1 MVAAREV
8 GSAVG
13 SAAAVRVAVGTC
25 AHHEKSSEKGLCMAM
40 PMGLCVK
47 GLSMLSE
54 FDCCENSRRTMV
66 NLPTQ
71 PIKNTHISVSAIRN
85 ICDRGACGPTNERS
99 FLQYDRTAVPCI
111 GVAVCL
117 YLVDR
122 ERFVTRGS
130 ELTVA
135 ATSLLLSYA
144 AAWLAVAL
152 RLQHS

>member
-1 MVAAREV
+1 MYPQSGIFATV
-8 GSAVG
+8 
-13 SAAAVRVAVGTC
+13 VRV
-25 AHHEKSSEKGLCMAM
+25 
-40 PMGLCVK
+40 
-47 GLSMLSE
+47 
-54 FDCCENSRRTMV
+54 DRRM
-66 NLPTQ
+66 
-71 PIKNTHISVSAIRN
+71 S
-85 ICDRGACGPTNERS
+85 GAS
-99 FLQYDRTAVPCI
+99 YQYDRTAVPCI

>member
-1 MVAAREV
+1 MSDG
-8 GSAVG
+8 GSGLGGGGDGG
-13 SAAAVRVAVGTC
+13 SEGGGLGGGLGGGGEGGGGDLRT
-25 AHHEKSSEKGLCMAM
+25 HEKSSEKGLCMAM

-99 FLQYDRTAVPCI
+99 FLQYTTVQ
-111 GVAVCL
+111 L
-117 YLVDR
+117 YPV
-122 ERFVTRGS
+122 
-130 ELTVA
+130 
-135 ATSLLLSYA
+135 
-144 AAWLAVAL
+144 
-152 RLQHS
+152 